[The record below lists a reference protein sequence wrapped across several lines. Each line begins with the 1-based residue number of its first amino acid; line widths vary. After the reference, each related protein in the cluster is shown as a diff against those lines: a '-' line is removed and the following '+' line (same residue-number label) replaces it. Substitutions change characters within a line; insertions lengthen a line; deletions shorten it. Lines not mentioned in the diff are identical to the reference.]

1 MDTLE
6 KLNTLKSK
14 NAILMCTYT
23 NKVYNLGPEENG
35 NIFLLSS
42 SGYRELPIY
51 NVKFEE
57 QDDTGMQLIKG
68 MTSLNGYD
76 AYSSPF
82 EAVIYIPLTN
92 DNNCLKNT

>member
-1 MDTLE
+1 MNTLE
-6 KLNTLKSK
+6 KINTLKSK

-23 NKVYNLGPEENG
+23 NKVYNLGPEGNG

-42 SGYRELPIY
+42 SGYRELPIH
-51 NVKFEE
+51 NIKFEE
-57 QDDTGMQLIKG
+57 KDDTGIQLIKG

-82 EAVIYIPLTN
+82 EAVIYVPLTN